1 MRATCE
7 VVGSRLGI
15 GRETLRGWVNQSRVD
30 AGEVDGMTSAEREEV
45 RLLKAELR
53 RLREDNAILKAAAEA
68 DLRIAFARRSS
79 RFSLSSCTSLS
90 CGSAAVAD
98 DPGTGPGARNQFR
111 KVDPGMPNCSPTWL
125 QARLTGIPGF
135 SLIVSCTVR
144 TARSRNSSLYFLGAG
159 MTPLSCRG
167 QDPPPNPGWFRMS
180 TGLLIAV
187 LASAAALATLFL
199 RTAVDEP
206 LRVAAGTMMF
216 AVIYVGIGAAV
227 GSVVTDQV
235 NGTVVILLVW
245 ILDVFFGP
253 ALTSPDRVQITR
265 WMPTHFVTLWMVDLP
280 LGHGGNLGDLAIA
293 LVWVGGALLSS
304 GLLLTR
310 ATRNARHPDGSHRPG
325 WAGQVGKSFRMG
337 MRQYRRNPALWVL
350 LVTVPVIFIWLSKLI
365 TEERYSVMRVIDGGQ
380 EVDMRFWLPDTHA
393 GTMAPIAV
401 ASLAAVAGL
410 FIALN
415 NRDGDR
421 RLVQAGMRRS
431 ALLVGR
437 IKEVAAAVLVAA
449 AASLTITAMVFTA
462 RQWAGF
468 IAGTLLIG
476 AVYALLGMCL
486 GFLLGRVTGV
496 LIAFVIPFLDLG
508 ITQSPML
515 RLEPPGAAAFLPGYG
530 PYRVLIDT
538 GLTDTF
544 DETGGLLIA
553 AVWILGLTSVVVV
566 MFSTRTST
574 TQPVPIGKHARPD
587 PGLA

>member
-1 MRATCE
+1 MTAVGVLTRRFLLDYGRNPVNLVVLILIPVVFVWVAAEPMADAAKLLGGTGRAVETATTGWAAAFLAALAMFFQ
-7 VVGSRLGI
+7 VGQAR
-15 GRETLRGWVNQSRVD
+15 
-30 AGEVDGMTSAEREEV
+30 SAD
-45 RLLKAELR
+45 R
-53 RLREDNAILKAAAEA
+53 RLVLAGLPAPA
-68 DLRIAFARRSS
+68 LV
-79 RFSLSSCTSLS
+79 
-90 CGSAAVAD
+90 VA
-98 DPGTGPGARNQFR
+98 
-111 KVDPGMPNCSPTWL
+111 
-125 QARLTGIPGF
+125 
-135 SLIVSCTVR
+135 
-144 TARSRNSSLYFLGAG
+144 
-159 MTPLSCRG
+159 
-167 QDPPPNPGWFRMS
+167 RMS
-180 TGLLIAV
+180 TGLLIAA
-187 LASAAALATLFL
+187 LASTAALATLFL

-365 TEERYSVMRVIDGGQ
+365 TEERFSVMRVIDGGQ
-380 EVDMRFWLPDTHA
+380 EVDMRFWLPDTHT

-538 GLTDTF
+538 GLTDTL

-574 TQPVPIGKHARPD
+574 TKPVPIGKHARPD
-587 PGLA
+587 PGLVGILTAPRPVPDTARGTIDLDTRNRPEKRW